1 MFILM
6 KVKPL
11 WLKSSTPLTR
21 HPIIMGRIN
30 AGLMVR
36 VLDLQV
42 FRNKVFKLN
51 YHDFTLVLY

>member
-1 MFILM
+1 MFSLM

-21 HPIIMGRIN
+21 NPIIMGRIN